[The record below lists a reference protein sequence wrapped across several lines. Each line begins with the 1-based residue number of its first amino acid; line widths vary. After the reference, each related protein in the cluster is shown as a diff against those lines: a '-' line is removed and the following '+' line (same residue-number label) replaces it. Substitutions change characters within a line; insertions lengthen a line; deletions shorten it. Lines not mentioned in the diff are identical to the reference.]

1 MFVPLLVL
9 RNAFRHRLRTTLTVV
24 GIIVAITA
32 FGLLRTIVD
41 AWYAGANA
49 SSSARLVTRSSVSL
63 VFSLP
68 LTYAQKIRQVPGV
81 TSVAWANWFGGVYVS
96 ERNFFAAVRDQRR
109 ELSRHVSGVRAARRR
124 AQGVP
129 RRPRRRDRRAQA
141 RRQVRL
147 EGRRPDSAARHD
159 LSGHVDV
166 HAARHLRRR
175 RSGTDTS
182 TFFFHFDYLN
192 ESIKRLYPRRG
203 DQAGVFVEQLRDP
216 EEAAAVSQA
225 IDTTFRNSLAE
236 TLTETE
242 KAFQLG
248 FVAMSEAI
256 LLAIQAVS
264 YVVIVIIMAVMANT
278 MAMTARERYGEY
290 ATFKALGFSNGFVA
304 MLIFAES
311 LGIALLG
318 GLLGVAFTFPM
329 ADVFASS
336 VGSILTGFKVSGE
349 TIVMQVGAALVIGV
363 VAAAVPAWNAARIR
377 IVDGLR
383 AIGDV
388 ARLHVQLRPRSSAAT
403 RRRTPMAIPLNYIA
417 RNMVARRLTTALTA
431 GGMALVVYVFATVL
445 MLAAGLEKTL
455 VATGQDDNVV
465 VIRRS
470 SQTEVQSGID
480 RLQAGIVESYRI
492 SWRAARMKSACD
504 HVAPGDL

>member
-9 RNAFRHRLRTTLTVV
+9 RNAFRHKLRTTLTIV
-24 GIIVAITA
+24 GIIVAISA

-63 VFSLP
+63 VFALP
-68 LTYAQKIRQVPGV
+68 LNYAQKMRQVPGV
-81 TSVAWANWFGGVYVS
+81 ASVAWANWFGGVYVS
-96 ERNFFAAVRDQRR
+96 ERNFFAQFAISGASYLDMYPEFVLSDGERKAFLADRVGAVAGRKLADKYGWKVGDQI
-109 ELSRHVSGVRAARRR
+109 
-124 AQGVP
+124 P
-129 RRPRRRDRRAQA
+129 
-141 RRQVRL
+141 
-147 EGRRPDSAARHD
+147 
-159 LSGHVDV
+159 
-166 HAARHLRRR
+166 LRGTIYPGTWTFTLRGIYDGAEA
-175 RSGTDTS
+175 GTDTS

-203 DQAGVFVEQLRDP
+203 DQTGVFVERLRDP
-216 EEAAAVSQA
+216 EAAAAVSQA

-290 ATFKALGFSNGFVA
+290 ATFKALGFSNGFVV
-304 MLIFAES
+304 MLIVAES

-336 VGSILTGFKVSGE
+336 VGSILTGFRVSE
-349 TIVMQVGAALVIGV
+349 TTIGLQVGAAFVIGL

-383 AIGDV
+383 AIG
-388 ARLHVQLRPRSSAAT
+388 
-403 RRRTPMAIPLNYIA
+403 
-417 RNMVARRLTTALTA
+417 
-431 GGMALVVYVFATVL
+431 
-445 MLAAGLEKTL
+445 
-455 VATGQDDNVV
+455 
-465 VIRRS
+465 
-470 SQTEVQSGID
+470 
-480 RLQAGIVESYRI
+480 
-492 SWRAARMKSACD
+492 
-504 HVAPGDL
+504 

>member
-9 RNAFRHRLRTTLTVV
+9 RNAFRHRLRTTLTIV
-24 GIIVAITA
+24 GIIVAIIA

-63 VFSLP
+63 VFPLP
-68 LTYAQKIRQVPGV
+68 LNYAQKIRQVPGV
-81 TSVAWANWFGGVYVS
+81 TGVAWANWFGGVYVS
-96 ERNFFAAVRDQRR
+96 ERNFFPQFAISGASYLDVYPEFLLADAERKAFLADRVGAVAGRKLATKFGWKVGDQI
-109 ELSRHVSGVRAARRR
+109 
-124 AQGVP
+124 P
-129 RRPRRRDRRAQA
+129 
-141 RRQVRL
+141 
-147 EGRRPDSAARHD
+147 
-159 LSGHVDV
+159 
-166 HAARHLRRR
+166 LRGTIYPGTWTFTLRGIYDGAEE
-175 RSGTDTS
+175 GTDTS

-203 DQAGVFVEQLRDP
+203 DQTGVFIEQLRDP
-216 EEAAAVSQA
+216 EDAAAVSEA
-225 IDTTFRNSLAE
+225 IDATFRNSLAE

-311 LGIALLG
+311 LGIAMLG

-329 ADVFASS
+329 AEAFASL
-336 VGSILTGFKVSGE
+336 VGSILSGFKVSE
-349 TIVMQVGAALVIGV
+349 TTVGLQIAAAFVIGL

-383 AIGDV
+383 AIG
-388 ARLHVQLRPRSSAAT
+388 
-403 RRRTPMAIPLNYIA
+403 
-417 RNMVARRLTTALTA
+417 
-431 GGMALVVYVFATVL
+431 
-445 MLAAGLEKTL
+445 
-455 VATGQDDNVV
+455 
-465 VIRRS
+465 
-470 SQTEVQSGID
+470 
-480 RLQAGIVESYRI
+480 
-492 SWRAARMKSACD
+492 
-504 HVAPGDL
+504 

>member
-9 RNAFRHRLRTTLTVV
+9 RNAFRHKLRTTLTVV
-24 GIIVAITA
+24 GIIVAIAA

-68 LTYAQKIRQVPGV
+68 LNYAQKIRQVPGV
-81 TSVAWANWFGGVYVS
+81 ASVAWANWFGGVYVS
-96 ERNFFAAVRDQRR
+96 ERNFFAQFAISGASYLDMYPEFILDDAERKAFLGDRVGALAGRKLADKYGWKVGDQIPIR
-109 ELSRHVSGVRAARRR
+109 GTIYP
-124 AQGVP
+124 GTWTFT
-129 RRPRRRDRRAQA
+129 
-141 RRQVRL
+141 
-147 EGRRPDSAARHD
+147 
-159 LSGHVDV
+159 
-166 HAARHLRRR
+166 LRGIYDGADE
-175 RSGTDTS
+175 GTDTS

-192 ESIKRLYPRRG
+192 ESVKRQFPRRG
-203 DQAGVFVEQLRDP
+203 DQAGVLIEQLRDP
-216 EEAAAVSQA
+216 DDAAAVSQA

-256 LLAIQAVS
+256 LLAIRAVS

-311 LGIALLG
+311 LAIALLG

-329 ADVFASS
+329 AELFAS
-336 VGSILTGFKVSGE
+336 VIGSILSGFRVSEE
-349 TIVMQVGAALVIGV
+349 TVVMQLVAALAIGI
-363 VAAAVPAWNAARIR
+363 VAAAIPAWNAARVR

-383 AIGDV
+383 AIG
-388 ARLHVQLRPRSSAAT
+388 
-403 RRRTPMAIPLNYIA
+403 
-417 RNMVARRLTTALTA
+417 
-431 GGMALVVYVFATVL
+431 
-445 MLAAGLEKTL
+445 
-455 VATGQDDNVV
+455 
-465 VIRRS
+465 
-470 SQTEVQSGID
+470 
-480 RLQAGIVESYRI
+480 
-492 SWRAARMKSACD
+492 
-504 HVAPGDL
+504 

>member
-1 MFVPLLVL
+1 MFVPSLVL
-9 RNAFRHRLRTTLTVV
+9 RNAFRHRLRTTLTVI

-68 LTYAQKIRQVPGV
+68 LNYAPKIRQVPGV
-81 TSVAWANWFGGVYVS
+81 SSVAWANWFGGVYVS
-96 ERNFFAAVRDQRR
+96 ERNFFPQFAISGGSYLDVYPEFLLPDAERKAFLADRVGAIAGRKLADKYGWKVGDQI
-109 ELSRHVSGVRAARRR
+109 
-124 AQGVP
+124 P
-129 RRPRRRDRRAQA
+129 
-141 RRQVRL
+141 
-147 EGRRPDSAARHD
+147 
-159 LSGHVDV
+159 
-166 HAARHLRRR
+166 LRGTIYPGTWTFTLRGIYDGAE
-175 RSGTDTS
+175 SGTDTS

-203 DQAGVFVEQLRDP
+203 DQAGVFIEQLRNP
-216 EEAAAVSQA
+216 EEAAAVSEA

-311 LGIALLG
+311 LGIAMLG

-329 ADVFASS
+329 AEAFASL
-336 VGSILTGFKVSGE
+336 VGSILTGFKISE
-349 TIVMQVGAALVIGV
+349 TTIMLQVAAAFVIGL

-383 AIGDV
+383 AIG
-388 ARLHVQLRPRSSAAT
+388 
-403 RRRTPMAIPLNYIA
+403 
-417 RNMVARRLTTALTA
+417 
-431 GGMALVVYVFATVL
+431 
-445 MLAAGLEKTL
+445 
-455 VATGQDDNVV
+455 
-465 VIRRS
+465 
-470 SQTEVQSGID
+470 
-480 RLQAGIVESYRI
+480 
-492 SWRAARMKSACD
+492 
-504 HVAPGDL
+504 